1 MKNDVHTLK
10 MTKGLVKNSQ
20 NNKYLKKTKKETVR
34 AQEKLNKNF
43 QNISY
48 I

>member
-20 NNKYLKKTKKETVR
+20 NNKYLKKENVR
-34 AQEKLNKNF
+34 AQEKLNKNY
-43 QNISY
+43 QNIFY